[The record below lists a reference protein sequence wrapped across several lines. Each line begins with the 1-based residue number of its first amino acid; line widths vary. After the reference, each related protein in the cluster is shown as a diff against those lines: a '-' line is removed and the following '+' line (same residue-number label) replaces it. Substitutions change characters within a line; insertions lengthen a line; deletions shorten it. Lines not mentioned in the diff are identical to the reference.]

1 MGWHMNLKLFSGFLS
16 ISLFFTSCMVIKPV
30 EVKRLD
36 NFRTELNLQQPEI
49 LFDVDVSN
57 PNGFGVTLKKV
68 NVNLGLGDKDLA
80 GISTDRKMRIARRGN
95 TRLPVIL
102 KPSYADLSA
111 IAGAG
116 LSEFLGAKK
125 QSVSIRG
132 EIVIGK
138 FLFRRKLRFS
148 EQISF

>member
-1 MGWHMNLKLFSGFLS
+1 MRADFFPVLLCFLVLVS
-16 ISLFFTSCMVIKPV
+16 SCLMIRPV

-57 PNGFGVTLKKV
+57 PNGFGVTLKSV
-68 NVNLGLGDKDLA
+68 DIHLGLGDKNLA
-80 GISTDRKMRIARRGN
+80 GIKTSRQMRIPRKGN
-95 TRLPVIL
+95 ASLPVVL
-102 KPSYADLSA
+102 KPSYSDLSA

-116 LSEFLGAKK
+116 LKEFLGGKK
-125 QSVSIRG
+125 QSMSVRG
-132 EIVIGK
+132 EIVISK
-138 FLFRRKLRFS
+138 FIFRRKLRFS